1 MYEKRVFFG
10 GGVMNQVLIQ
20 HILELSETKTR
31 FQRIKRSMSD
41 WRKVVMVV
49 IVTITIKVMIEQL
62 WMAIR

>member
-1 MYEKRVFFG
+1 
-10 GGVMNQVLIQ
+10 MNQVLIQ

-41 WRKVVMVV
+41 WRKVVMMV